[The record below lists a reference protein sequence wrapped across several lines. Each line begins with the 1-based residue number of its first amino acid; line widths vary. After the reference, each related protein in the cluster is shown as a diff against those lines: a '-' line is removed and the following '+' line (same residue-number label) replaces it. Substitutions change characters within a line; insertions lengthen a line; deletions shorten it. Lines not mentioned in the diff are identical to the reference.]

1 MKVASEATKVIIIS
15 VIAFAISLY
24 IAKKYPIA
32 YIISAISLVI
42 LIFSLYFFRDPTR
55 NSNFKLNE
63 ISSPADGTVL
73 SISDE
78 GTEHIII
85 RIFLSIFNV
94 HIQRSPVNGKIKE
107 IKFFPGKFNIA
118 YKHEAKDNQRNLIKI
133 TADNGKE
140 IWVEQITGAIARRIN
155 CYVKENEYVKNG
167 QKIGIIYFGS
177 QVALYLPKDAK
188 IIVKSGDKLK
198 AGIDIIGT
206 W

>member
-1 MKVASEATKVIIIS
+1 MKIATECTKVVVIS
-15 VIAFAISLY
+15 ILSFLISLY
-24 IAKKYPIA
+24 VGKTFKVA
-32 YIISAISLVI
+32 YVISALSLVI
-42 LIFSLYFFRDPTR
+42 FLFSLYFFRDPKREKT
-55 NSNFKLNE
+55 FKDDE

-78 GTEHIII
+78 GKDKLVI
-85 RIFLSIFNV
+85 RIFLSVFNV
-94 HIQRSPVNGKIKE
+94 HIQRSPVSGKIKE

-133 TADNGKE
+133 ISENQKE

-155 CYVKENEYVKNG
+155 CYVKENEIVKNG

-177 QVALYLPKDAK
+177 QVALYLPKDVK
-188 IIVKSGDKLK
+188 ILIKPGDKLK
-198 AGIDIIGT
+198 AGIDIVAK